1 MPRERWFFAQDN
13 KRRGPVPLAQLVEGL
28 LRTPDPMSSLVWR
41 HGLVGWTRAGE
52 VPEVERKISPFV
64 ATRQAATP
72 VESRPAA
79 SSGSPPVITRTPARE
94 REERA
99 PRPAPRYEEE
109 EARPT
114 AATSSANLYVA
125 SSAAGVIV
133 LGFLAFLFWPRPE
146 RKLVSPTD
154 AGLVMLKEGSEAS
167 PAPGGGG
174 AATAP
179 VVVPSG
185 APGTKTGVPPGG
197 TGATKTAALPPPP
210 PVQVPVATPT
220 PAPAGL
226 GDHEQNL
233 PQSEMSKLRGVA
245 AWDGTSLVFT
255 LYNGSSWRVTE
266 LFVRPS
272 RLINDQFVDDT
283 TPRKLMPL
291 QAEQAEA
298 AGVDNLLNKVAPD
311 RKKAGVNPFDTGRF
325 QGEAGPRPEA
335 YRCPIVGARGYPPR
349 AGG

>member
-13 KRRGPVPLAQLVEGL
+13 KRRGPVPMAQLIEGL
-28 LRTPDPMSSLVWR
+28 LRTPDPMGSLVWR

-72 VESRPAA
+72 ADGRPAA
-79 SSGSPPVITRTPARE
+79 TSGSYPVIARTQARDE
-94 REERA
+94 RPA

-109 EARPT
+109 APPT
-114 AATSSANLYVA
+114 AATSSATLYVA

-154 AGLVMLKEGSEAS
+154 AGLVMLKDGGAEPS
-167 PAPGGGG
+167 PAPGGGPHPAPATGAPATKASG
-174 AATAP
+174 AAPAN
-179 VVVPSG
+179 
-185 APGTKTGVPPGG
+185 PGS
-197 TGATKTAALPPPP
+197 TKTAATTSVPS
-210 PVQVPVATPT
+210 VVVPVATPT
-220 PAPAGL
+220 PATIGL
-226 GDHEQNL
+226 GDQEQNL
-233 PQSEMSKLRGVA
+233 PQAELAKLRGVA
-245 AWDGTSLVFT
+245 GWEGTSLVFT

-266 LFVRPS
+266 LFVKPS

-283 TPRKLMPL
+283 TPRKLSPL
-291 QAEQAEA
+291 QSEQAEA
-298 AGVDNLLNKVAPD
+298 GVDSLMNKVAPD
-311 RKKAGVNPFDTGRF
+311 RKKPGVNPFDTGRF

-349 AGG
+349 VGG

>member
-64 ATRQAATP
+64 ASRQAATP
-72 VESRPAA
+72 IEARPTP
-79 SSGSPPVITRTPARE
+79 SSGGYPTIPRTPA

-99 PRPAPRYEEE
+99 PRPAPRYQEEP
-109 EARPT
+109 APA
-114 AATSSANLYVA
+114 AATSSATLYVA
-125 SSAAGVIV
+125 SSAAGVVV

-167 PAPGGGG
+167 PGGG
-174 AATAP
+174 AGASTPAAP
-179 VVVPSG
+179 SSEPR
-185 APGTKTGVPPGG
+185 TKTGTAAGG
-197 TGATKTAALPPPP
+197 AGGTKTAAVPPPP
-210 PVQVPVATPT
+210 PVVQVPVATPT
-220 PAPAGL
+220 PATAGL
-226 GDHEQNL
+226 GDQEQNL
-233 PQSEMSKLRGVA
+233 PQSELSKLRGVA
-245 AWDGTSLVFT
+245 GWEGTTLVFT

-266 LFVRPS
+266 LFVKPS
-272 RLINDQFVDDT
+272 RMINDQFVDDT
-283 TPRKLMPL
+283 QPRKLSPL
-291 QAEQAEA
+291 QGEQAEA
-298 AGVDNLLNKVAPD
+298 GVDSLMAKVAPD
-311 RKKAGVNPFDTGRF
+311 RKKPGVNPFDTGRF
-325 QGEAGPRPEA
+325 QGEVGPRPEN
-335 YRCPIVGARGYPPR
+335 YRCLIVGARGYPPR

>member
-13 KRRGPVPLAQLVEGL
+13 KRRGPVPLAQLIEGL
-28 LRTPDPMSSLVWR
+28 LRSPDPMGSLVWR
-41 HGLVGWTRAGE
+41 HGLAGWTRAGE
-52 VPEVERKISPFV
+52 VAEVERKLLPFV
-64 ATRQAATP
+64 ATRPAAAP
-72 VESRPAA
+72 VETRPSS
-79 SSGSPPVITRTPARE
+79 SSGPYPVVRVPA

-99 PRPAPRYEEE
+99 PRPISRYDEE
-109 EARPT
+109 EARP
-114 AATSSANLYVA
+114 AAASSSATLYVA
-125 SSAAGVIV
+125 SSAAGVVV

-146 RKLVSPTD
+146 RKLVSPAD

-174 AATAP
+174 AAPTGP
-179 VVVPSG
+179 G
-185 APGTKTGVPPGG
+185 AVASTVPPTQTASSGG
-197 TGATKTAALPPPP
+197 TGSVKGAAPVPPPTLR
-210 PVQVPVATPT
+210 VPVATPT
-220 PAPAGL
+220 PPPAGL

-233 PQSEMSKLRGVA
+233 PVGELSKLRGVA

-266 LFVRPS
+266 LFVRPA

-291 QAEQAEA
+291 QGEQAEA
-298 AGVDNLLNKVAPD
+298 GVDSLMNRVAPD
-311 RKKAGVNPFDTGRF
+311 RKKPGVNPFDTGRF

>member
-41 HGLVGWTRAGE
+41 HGLAGWTRAGE

-72 VESRPAA
+72 VEARPSS
-79 SSGSPPVITRTPARE
+79 SSGSYPAITRAPA

-99 PRPAPRYEEE
+99 PRPAPRYDEEE
-109 EARPT
+109 GRPA
-114 AATSSANLYVA
+114 AATSSATLYVA
-125 SSAAGVIV
+125 SSAAGVVV

-146 RKLVSPTD
+146 RKLVSPTE
-154 AGLVMLKEGSEAS
+154 AGLVMLKDGGEAS
-167 PAPGGGG
+167 SAPGGGG
-174 AATAP
+174 ATTP
-179 VVVPSG
+179 VAVPSAG
-185 APGTKTGVPPGG
+185 AATKTGTGPGG
-197 TGATKTAALPPPP
+197 AGATKGTSLPPPLA

-220 PAPAGL
+220 PPPAGL

-233 PQSEMSKLRGVA
+233 PQSELAKLRGVG
-245 AWDGTSLVFT
+245 AWEGTSLVFT
-255 LYNGSSWRVTE
+255 MYNGSSWRITE

-272 RLINDQFVDDT
+272 RLIKDQFVDDT
-283 TPRKLMPL
+283 TPRKLMPV
-291 QAEQAEA
+291 QGEQAEA

-325 QGEAGPRPEA
+325 QGDAGPRPEA